1 MVLPCLSGLAEES
14 NKFDGSLLVLGLA
27 PLGGKYLQTQPVAAL
42 RPLEDIGFSGAQALL
57 GAPGVPQVI
66 NGPEYMGTIAGAHKL
81 FGGFWPGLALD
92 IRQAA
97 ISQ

>member
-1 MVLPCLSGLAEES
+1 
-14 NKFDGSLLVLGLA
+14 
-27 PLGGKYLQTQPVAAL
+27 
-42 RPLEDIGFSGAQALL
+42 LL

-66 NGPEYMGTIAGAHKL
+66 NGLEYMGGIAGAHKL
-81 FGGFWPGLALD
+81 LGGFWPGLALD